1 MRHAFLVFSLVT
13 STLSSAAIAATKPNL
28 LVIFTDDQ
36 TFRAI
41 GYNAPEVQTP
51 HLDALAKRGLIFDNA
66 YVASPICAASRA
78 SMMSGVFPQQ
88 HGVIALKH
96 KEFRLYQTGGKRAEQ
111 TLAHQL
117 DQVGYHTGF
126 YGKSHLGP
134 PTSYGFATGDE
145 RGGYDDKPTFAKAAA
160 YLDAHATG
168 AKPFFL
174 WLAPRQPHVPLLP
187 EQRWLDLYP
196 EGKLALPE
204 NHRLEPRQISLN
216 NQGIPGQD
224 FYRDSNYRRN
234 HRDLPA
240 GPPRDEET
248 MREFIRAY
256 YAVISHLDHQIGQLV
271 ARLESL
277 GVLENTVIV
286 FLSDNGY
293 HLGSHGLGNKITMH
307 EESVRVP
314 MFMFGPGVPAGV
326 RTSALV
332 SSLDVYPTLLKLA
345 GVQDLP
351 KHLMGKSLVPILKD
365 TQAEVRT
372 TVFSECVG
380 VGGAAGQGH
389 RMARTRRWKY
399 ILTGTDEQYLFDQ
412 QKDPSELRN
421 RIHDPELGPVAD
433 ELRREL
439 NTWMQQIGDRE
450 SLEAC
455 ERLTQLEPSLDSVLQ
470 FLGIGLP

>member
-1 MRHAFLVFSLVT
+1 MRHTILVLGLVA
-13 STLSSAAIAATKPNL
+13 STLSSAANAAKKPNL

-41 GYNAPEVQTP
+41 GYNNPQVQTP

-96 KEFRLYQTGGKRAEQ
+96 EEFRRYHTGGKWAER

-117 DQVGYHTGF
+117 DQAGYHTGF
-126 YGKSHLGP
+126 YGKSHLGAP
-134 PTSYGFATGDE
+134 VSYGFAAGDQ
-145 RGGYDDKPTFAKAAA
+145 RGAHDDKPTFEKAGA
-160 YLDAHATG
+160 YLDVHAKET
-168 AKPFFL
+168 KPFFL
-174 WLAPRQPHVPLLP
+174 WLAPCQPHVPLLP
-187 EQRWLDLYP
+187 GQPWLDLYP

-204 NHRLEPRQISLN
+204 NYRREPRQVSLN
-216 NQGIPGQD
+216 NQGIPGQH

-240 GPPRDEET
+240 GPPRDVET

-256 YAVISHLDHQIGQLV
+256 YAVISHLDHQIGRLV
-271 ARLESL
+271 AKLESL
-277 GVLENTVIV
+277 GVFENTVVV

-314 MFMFGPGVPAGV
+314 MFMVGPGVPSGV

-332 SSLDVYPTLLKLA
+332 SSLDVYPTLLELA

-365 TQAEVRT
+365 PHAEVRT

-389 RMARTRRWKY
+389 RMARTKRWKY

-412 QKDPSELRN
+412 QKDPCELRSQ
-421 RIHDPELGPVAD
+421 IDVPELKPVAD
-433 ELRREL
+433 ELRSKL
-439 NTWMQQIGDRE
+439 STWMRQIGDRE
-450 SLEAC
+450 SLDVRE
-455 ERLTQLEPSLDSVLQ
+455 
-470 FLGIGLP
+470 

>member
-1 MRHAFLVFSLVT
+1 MKTIPAYTLLVFSLVV
-13 STLSSAAIAATKPNL
+13 STFSSSAVAAKKPNL

-36 TFRAI
+36 TFQAI
-41 GYNAPEVQTP
+41 GYNNPQVQTP
-51 HLDALAKRGLIFDNA
+51 QLDALAKRGLIFDNA

-88 HGVIALKH
+88 HGVIALNH
-96 KEFRLYQTGGKRAEQ
+96 KRFRTYQTSGKRADQ
-111 TLAHQL
+111 TLARQL
-117 DQVGYHTGF
+117 NQAGYHTGF

-134 PTSYGFATGDE
+134 PTSYGFAVGDQ
-145 RGGYDDKPTFAKAAA
+145 RGAYDDKPTFEKATA
-160 YLDAHATG
+160 YLDAHLAD

-187 EQRWLDLYP
+187 DGQWLDLYP

-204 NHRLEPRQISLN
+204 NYRLEPRQISLN
-216 NQGIPGQD
+216 NQGIPGQH
-224 FYRDSNYRRN
+224 FYRDSNYRKN

-240 GPPRDEET
+240 GPPRDVET

-256 YAVISHLDHQIGQLV
+256 YAVISHFDHQIGQLV
-271 ARLESL
+271 AKLQSL
-277 GVLENTVIV
+277 GFLENTVIV

-314 MFMFGPGVPAGV
+314 MFMVGPGVPAGV

-332 SSLDVYPTLLKLA
+332 SSLDVYPTLLELA
-345 GVQDLP
+345 GVRDLP
-351 KHLMGKSLVPILKD
+351 KHLMGRSLVPILKD
-365 TQAEVRT
+365 PQAEVRT
-372 TVFSECVG
+372 TVFSERVG

-389 RMARTRRWKY
+389 RMARTKRWKC
-399 ILTGTDEQYLFDQ
+399 ILTDTNEEYLFDQ
-412 QKDPSELRN
+412 QNDPSELRN
-421 RIHDPELGPVAD
+421 RIDDPELKPVAD

-439 NTWMQQIGDRE
+439 GKWMQQIGDRE
-450 SLEAC
+450 
-455 ERLTQLEPSLDSVLQ
+455 
-470 FLGIGLP
+470 

>member
-1 MRHAFLVFSLVT
+1 MRLTLLVFGLVT
-13 STLSSAAIAATKPNL
+13 STLWSAATATAATQPNL

-41 GYNAPEVQTP
+41 GYNDPQVQTP

-88 HGVIALKH
+88 HGVIALKYR
-96 KEFRLYQTGGKRAEQ
+96 EFRAYQAGGTRSDQ

-117 DQVGYHTGF
+117 NLAGYHTGF
-126 YGKSHLGP
+126 YGKSHLGA
-134 PTSYGFATGDE
+134 PTSYGFAAGDE
-145 RGGYDDKPTFAKAAA
+145 RGAYDDKPTFEKAAA
-160 YLDAHATG
+160 YLDVQATN

-204 NHRLEPRQISLN
+204 NYRLEPRQSSLN
-216 NQGIPGQD
+216 NQGIPGQH

-240 GPPRDEET
+240 GPPRDVKT

-256 YAVISHLDHQIGQLV
+256 FAVISHLDHQIGQIV
-271 ARLESL
+271 AKLRSL

-307 EESVRVP
+307 EESARVP
-314 MFMFGPGVPAGV
+314 MFIVGPGVPSGV

-332 SSLDVYPTLLKLA
+332 SSLDVYPTLLQLA
-345 GVQDLP
+345 GVRDLP
-351 KHLMGKSLVPILKD
+351 EHLMGRSLVPILKD
-365 TQAEVRT
+365 PQAEVRT
-372 TVFSECVG
+372 IVFSECVG
-380 VGGAAGQGH
+380 VGGTVGQGH
-389 RMARTRRWKY
+389 RMARTKQWKY

-412 QKDPSELRN
+412 QKDPFELRN
-421 RIHDPELGPVAD
+421 RIDTPELKPIAD

-439 NTWMQQIGDRE
+439 STWMQQVGDRK
-450 SLEAC
+450 
-455 ERLTQLEPSLDSVLQ
+455 SLDVRE
-470 FLGIGLP
+470 

>member
-1 MRHAFLVFSLVT
+1 MRHAFAVFIFVNT
-13 STLSSAAIAATKPNL
+13 AFSSVAIAATKPNL

-36 TFRAI
+36 TYRAI
-41 GYNAPEVQTP
+41 GYNDPQVKTP
-51 HLDALAKRGLIFDNA
+51 NLDALAKRGLIFDSA

-88 HGVIALKH
+88 HGVIALNH
-96 KEFRLYQTGGKRAEQ
+96 KRFRAYQTGGIRAGQ

-117 DQVGYHTGF
+117 SEAGYHTGLF
-126 YGKSHLGP
+126 GKSHLGP
-134 PTSYGFATGDE
+134 PTNYGFAVGDE
-145 RGGYDDKPTFAKAAA
+145 RGAYDDKPTFEKAAA
-160 YLDAHATG
+160 YLDAHAVGT
-168 AKPFFL
+168 KPFFL
-174 WLAPRQPHVPLLP
+174 WIAPRQPHVPLLP

-196 EGKLALPE
+196 EGELALPE
-204 NHRLEPRQISLN
+204 NYRLEPKQISLN
-216 NQGIPGQD
+216 NQGVPGQH

-240 GPPRDEET
+240 GPPRDVET

-271 ARLESL
+271 GKLKSL

-314 MFMFGPGVPAGV
+314 MFMVGPSVSAGV

-332 SSLDVYPTLLKLA
+332 SSLDVYPTLLELA
-345 GVQDLP
+345 GVQELP
-351 KHLMGKSLVPILKD
+351 KHLMGQSLVPILED
-365 TQAEVRT
+365 AQAEVRR

-389 RMARTRRWKY
+389 RMARTAQWKY
-399 ILTGTDEQYLFDQ
+399 ILTGTDEEYLFEQ
-412 QKDPSELRN
+412 QKDPYELRN
-421 RIHDPELGPVAD
+421 RIGDPELGPAVD
-433 ELRREL
+433 ELRRRL
-439 NTWMQQIGDRE
+439 SIWMQRVGDRE
-450 SLEAC
+450 L
-455 ERLTQLEPSLDSVLQ
+455 LDVRE
-470 FLGIGLP
+470 

>member
-1 MRHAFLVFSLVT
+1 MKTALACTLVL
-13 STLSSAAIAATKPNL
+13 LSVVAATFSCAGVAAAKPNL

-41 GYNAPEVQTP
+41 GYNNPEVQTP
-51 HLDALAKRGLIFDNA
+51 YLDGLAKRGLIFDNS

-78 SMMSGVFPQQ
+78 SMMSGVFPPQ
-88 HGVIALKH
+88 HGVIALNH
-96 KEFRLYQTGGKRAEQ
+96 KAFHAYQSGGERVEQ

-117 DQVGYHTGF
+117 SQVGYHTGF

-134 PTSYGFATGDE
+134 PTSYGFAVGDE
-145 RGGYDDKPTFAKAAA
+145 RGAYDDKPTFEKVAA
-160 YLDAHATG
+160 YLDAHARD

-187 EQRWLDLYP
+187 EQQWLDLYP

-204 NHRLEPRQISLN
+204 NYRLEPRQISLN
-216 NQGIPGQD
+216 NQGIPGQH

-271 ARLESL
+271 AKLESL

-314 MFMFGPGVPAGV
+314 MFMAGPGVPAGV

-332 SSLDVYPTLLKLA
+332 SSLDVYPTLLELA
-345 GVQDLP
+345 GARDLP
-351 KHLMGKSLVPILKD
+351 KHLMGRSLVPILKD
-365 TQAEVRT
+365 PRAEVRT

-389 RMARTRRWKY
+389 RMARTKLWKY
-399 ILTGTDEQYLFDQ
+399 ILSGTNEEHLFDLQ
-412 QKDPSELRN
+412 NDPSELRN
-421 RIHDPELGPVAD
+421 RTGDPDLKPVAD
-433 ELRREL
+433 GHRREL
-439 NTWMQQIGDRE
+439 GKWMQQIGDRE
-450 SLEAC
+450 L
-455 ERLTQLEPSLDSVLQ
+455 LDVRE
-470 FLGIGLP
+470 

>member
-1 MRHAFLVFSLVT
+1 MKHPLLVFIFVVMAS
-13 STLSSAAIAATKPNL
+13 SSAAVAATKPNL

-41 GYNAPEVQTP
+41 GYNDPQMKTP

-88 HGVIALKH
+88 HGVIALSH
-96 KEFRLYQTGGKRAEQ
+96 KQFRTYQTGEARAEQ

-117 DQVGYHTGF
+117 NQAGYHTGF
-126 YGKSHLGP
+126 FGKSHLGP
-134 PTSYGFATGDE
+134 PTDYGFGVGDE
-145 RGGYDDKPTFAKAAA
+145 RGAYDDKPTFEKAAA

-187 EQRWLDLYP
+187 EQRWLDLYA
-196 EGKLALPE
+196 EGKLELPE
-204 NHRLEPRQISLN
+204 NYRSGPKQISLN
-216 NQGIPGQD
+216 NQGVPGQH
-224 FYRDSNYRRN
+224 FYRDSDYRRN
-234 HRDLPA
+234 HRNLSA
-240 GPPRDEET
+240 GPPRDAET

-271 ARLESL
+271 AKLQSL
-277 GVLENTVIV
+277 GVLDNTVIV

-314 MFMFGPGVPAGV
+314 MFIVGPGVPVGI

-332 SSLDVYPTLLKLA
+332 SSLDVYPTLLELA
-345 GVQDLP
+345 GVQELP
-351 KHLMGKSLVPILKD
+351 KHLMGKTLVPILRD
-365 TQAEVRT
+365 PQAEVRT

-389 RMARTRRWKY
+389 RMARTNRWKY
-399 ILTGTDEQYLFDQ
+399 ILTGTDEEYLFDQ
-412 QKDPSELRN
+412 QKDPYESRN
-421 RIHDPELGPVAD
+421 RIGDPELNPRVD
-433 ELRREL
+433 ELRRQL
-439 NTWMQQIGDRE
+439 SRWMQRIGDR
-450 SLEAC
+450 
-455 ERLTQLEPSLDSVLQ
+455 RFPDV
-470 FLGIGLP
+470 GK